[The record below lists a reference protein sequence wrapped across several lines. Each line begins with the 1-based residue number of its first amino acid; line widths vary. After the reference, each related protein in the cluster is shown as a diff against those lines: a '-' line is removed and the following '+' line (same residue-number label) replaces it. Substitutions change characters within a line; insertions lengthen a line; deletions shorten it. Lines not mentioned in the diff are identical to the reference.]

1 MYFHALSMLFQIALR
16 YVRFRRPFGAVQ
28 RIALVSMLA
37 MAIGTAAL
45 VVVLSV
51 FNGFEVFI
59 KNLYTDYY
67 PDILVVPQQGKT
79 IPNASNIKTLLE
91 KQEGVTQ
98 LSETLFENA
107 LLAYDQQQVI
117 AQLKGVDAN
126 YPNVVNVNNHMQYG
140 NYDLNSD
147 STSVPML
154 MGVQL
159 ANRLG
164 VSNESV
170 LPVTCY
176 TFSQQ
181 GITMPGGMPPYQTNY
196 GTIRGLFAIDEAV
209 DRQVVMVP
217 LWFVQEIRNTTTECS
232 AFEIKLTPQTNPIAW
247 AKKIE
252 QLPGMQHVNCLPR
265 EAQNPTLY
273 KVLNSERWAVFA
285 ILSLMLLIA
294 SFTII
299 GALSMLVIEKQKDI
313 AMLKALG
320 LREQQIR
327 GLFLRTGILLS
338 CMGAA
343 IGMLLAYGLCLGQQH
358 FGWIRM
364 GNATSMRLDAYP
376 VAFRWPDALWV
387 SIIVVAVAFLASWV
401 PAARAAHRP
410 ISLRGR

>member
-1 MYFHALSMLFQIALR
+1 MYFHSHFMLFQIAFR

-79 IPNASNIKTLLE
+79 IPNAANLKTLL
-91 KQEGVTQ
+91 KQQEGVSH
-98 LSETLFENA
+98 LSETHFENA
-107 LLAYDQQQVI
+107 LLTYDQQQVI
-117 AQLKGVDAN
+117 AQLKGVDEN
-126 YPNVVNVNNHMQYG
+126 YPNVVNINNHMQYG
-140 NYDLNSD
+140 NYDLSSD
-147 STSVPML
+147 SSTFPML

-181 GITMPGGMPPYQTNY
+181 EISLPGGMPAYQTNF
-196 GTIRGLFAIDEAV
+196 GGIRGLFAIDEAV
-209 DRQVVMVP
+209 DRQVVIVP
-217 LWFVQEIRNTTTECS
+217 LWFVQQIRNNNTQCS
-232 AFEIKLTPQTNPIAW
+232 AFEIKLSNQITPATW
-247 AKKIE
+247 VKKMA
-252 QLPGMQHVNCLPR
+252 QLPAFKHLTFLPR
-265 EAQNPTLY
+265 EAQNPSLY

-327 GLFLRTGILLS
+327 GLFLRTGIILS
-338 CMGAA
+338 CMGAV
-343 IGMLLAYGLCLGQQH
+343 IGMLLAYGLCFGQQQ

-364 GNATSMRLDAYP
+364 GDAAGMRLDAYP
-376 VAFRWPDALWV
+376 VAFRWSDALWV
-387 SIIVVAVAFLASWV
+387 SLVVVAVAFLASWV
-401 PAARAAHRP
+401 PAARAARRP
-410 ISLRGR
+410 ISLRTQ

>member
-1 MYFHALSMLFQIALR
+1 MLFRIAFR
-16 YVRFRRPFGAVQ
+16 YLRFRRPFGAVQ
-28 RIALVSMLA
+28 RIALVSMLS
-37 MAIGTAAL
+37 MAVGTAAL
-45 VVVLSV
+45 VIVLSV
-51 FNGFEVFI
+51 FNGFESFI

-67 PDILVVPQQGKT
+67 PDVCIVPKTGKV
-79 IPNASNIKTLLE
+79 IPNAALVKTRLQQQKNIHAI
-91 KQEGVTQ
+91 
-98 LSETLFENA
+98 SETSFENA
-107 LLAYDQQQVI
+107 LLSFDQQQVI
-117 AQLKGVDAN
+117 AKLKGVDTHYAH
-126 YPNVVNVNNHMQYG
+126 VVNMGNHMLYG
-140 NYDLNSD
+140 EYNLTGD
-147 STSVPML
+147 STAMPML

-176 TFSQQ
+176 TFSEQELSLP
-181 GITMPGGMPPYQTNY
+181 GAMPAYQTNY
-196 GTIRGLFAIDEAV
+196 GSVRGLFAIDEV
-209 DRQVVMVP
+209 IDREIVLVP
-217 LWFVQEIRNTTTECS
+217 LWFVQQLRNNNTACS
-232 AFEIKLTPQTNPIAW
+232 AFEIKL
-247 AKKIE
+247 K
-252 QLPGMQHVNCLPR
+252 PGTALTTFTQDLQKAPGFENLAVLPR

-327 GLFLRTGILLS
+327 GLFLRTGVLLS
-338 CMGAA
+338 CMGAG
-343 IGMLLAYGLCLGQQH
+343 IGMLLAYGLCLAQQH

-364 GNATSMRLDAYP
+364 GNTTNMRLDAYP
-376 VAFRWPDALWV
+376 VSFRWPDALWV
-387 SIIVVAVAFLASWV
+387 SLVVVAVAFIASWI

-410 ISLRGR
+410 ISLRVR